1 MAGLTRVK
9 DWLVTVKS
17 KIAGA
22 VERLLEDRLSDTISI
37 KDFGAK
43 GDGVTDDTAAI
54 QAAINACK
62 GKRALRAPSGRY
74 VVTQPLVADYALVLI
89 GEGGNGFN
97 GTNTSHNPSPHIG
110 TTFISK
116 VTSGYTLSV
125 APDKFTFGLTLR
137 DFCIEADE
145 SIQDSTA
152 GGLYLEHIGWTGVVD
167 GINIEGFKGSGLG
180 IGYIQDTHFN
190 NLTVLRCGNK
200 DIPSIDILKDSN
212 YVYFDNCHI
221 EMSSFLFRNKTAWEV
236 YFSNTHFEIAEYTD
250 PNLPRIDYKQAP
262 IQLGTGETICFS
274 TCTFVPCSDQFLSS
288 KLGVPLD
295 STPYFIT
302 GAGTHTQFKD
312 CKWIAPTGSI
322 SAVRIDGYA
331 TQMSGCFV
339 KSMTPSRPSVW
350 FKYAQV
356 SNNEFSINTSADQ
369 QRLYGIWIDETGS
382 FTNNYIGSSDVV
394 TGGRRTEGILVG
406 STQNTYSVKV
416 GGNTYTLGTEVANRF
431 VSQNCQID
439 GSDGGTEHFVG
450 IQDTT
455 FSIDLEK
462 YPPNVHFGI
471 WSSSWTLGD
480 VTGIPTGR
488 TVMFHAGASDG
499 TINQGEH
506 IKNQGHGHLSVTN
519 GDTIMYRGLSD
530 GVRRLFQVK

>member
-1 MAGLTRVK
+1 MGKLTRVM
-9 DWLVTVKS
+9 DAYVLVKS
-17 KIAGA
+17 KLAGA
-22 VERLLEDRLSDTISI
+22 IQRLLEDRLDDYVSI

-43 GDGVTDDTAAI
+43 GDGITDDTAAI

-62 GKRALRAPSGRY
+62 GKRALHAPSGRY

-97 GTNTSHNPSPHIG
+97 GTTSSHNPSPHFG

-145 SIQDSTA
+145 SVQGSTA
-152 GGLYLEHIGWTGVVD
+152 GGLYLHNVGWTGVVD
-167 GINIEGFKGSGLG
+167 GINLEGFKGSGLG

-200 DIPSIDILKDSN
+200 DIPSIDILHDSN

-221 EMSSFLFRNKTAWEV
+221 EMSAFLFRNKTAWEV
-236 YFSNTHFEIAEYTD
+236 YFSNTHFEIAEYI
-250 PNLPRIDYKQAP
+250 NSELPRIDYKQAP
-262 IQLGTGETICFS
+262 IQLGTGETVCFS
-274 TCTFVPCSDQFLSS
+274 TCTFVPCSDQFLAS

-356 SNNEFSINTSADQ
+356 SNNLFSIATNADTQ
-369 QRLYGIWIDETGS
+369 KLYGVWIHDTGS
-382 FTNNYIGSSDVV
+382 FTDNYMGSSDAT

-406 STQNTYSVKV
+406 ATQNQFPVNVS
-416 GGNTYTLGTEVANRF
+416 GNTYTIGAEVADRF

-439 GSDGGTEHFVG
+439 GSDGGPEYFVG
-450 IQDTT
+450 IQDTS
-455 FSIDLEK
+455 FAIDLEK
-462 YPPNVHFGI
+462 YPPNAHFGI
-471 WSSSWTLGD
+471 WSDSWTLGD

-488 TVMFHAGASDG
+488 TVMFHAGKSG
-499 TINQGEH
+499 TINYGEH
-506 IKNQGHGHLSVTN
+506 IRNQASAHLSVTL
-519 GDTIMYRGLSD
+519 GDTIMYRGVSD
-530 GVRRLFQVK
+530 GTRRLFQVK